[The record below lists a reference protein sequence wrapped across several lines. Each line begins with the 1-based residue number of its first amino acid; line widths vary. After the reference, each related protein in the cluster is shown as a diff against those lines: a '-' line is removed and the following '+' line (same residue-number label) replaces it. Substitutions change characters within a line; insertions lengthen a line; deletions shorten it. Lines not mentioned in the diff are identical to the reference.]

1 MPVMFCYIDPF
12 IMRQQVVKLTPG
24 DTEVIFEG
32 DLNEVCRFIAN
43 EYNSGEYDRVALKGT
58 LAETVAD
65 RVRETSKLMYG
76 LKEIEIE
83 VLK

>member
-32 DLNEVCRFIAN
+32 GLDEVCRFIAN
-43 EYNSGEYDRVALKGT
+43 EYNNGGYDRVALKGT

>member
-12 IMRQQVVKLTPG
+12 IMQQQVVKLTPG
-24 DTEVIFEG
+24 STEILFLGSLDEI
-32 DLNEVCRFIAN
+32 CRFMAA
-43 EYNSGEYDRVALKGT
+43 EYNNGGYDRIALKGT

-65 RVRETSKLMYG
+65 RVRLNSQTLYG
-76 LKEIEIE
+76 LKEINIE

>member
-24 DTEVIFEG
+24 DTEIIFEG
-32 DLNEVCRFIAN
+32 GFDEVCHFIAN
-43 EYNSGEYDRVALKGT
+43 EYNNGGYERIALKGT
-58 LAETVAD
+58 LD

>member
-24 DTEVIFEG
+24 ETKVIFEG
-32 DLNEVCRFIAN
+32 GLDEVCRFIAN
-43 EYNSGEYDRVALKGT
+43 EYNNGGYDRIVLKGA
-58 LAETVAD
+58 LADTVAD
-65 RVRETSKLMYG
+65 QIRENSKTRYG
-76 LKEIEIE
+76 LGEINIE

>member
-24 DTEVIFEG
+24 ETEVIFVVCL
-32 DLNEVCRFIAN
+32 DEVCRFIAN
-43 EYNSGEYDRVALKGT
+43 EYNNGGYDRVALKGT

-65 RVRETSKLMYG
+65 RVRENSKLMYG

>member
-12 IMRQQVVKLTPG
+12 IMNQQVVRLTPG
-24 DTEVIFEG
+24 DTEVIFTG
-32 DLNEVCRFIAN
+32 DLDDVCQFITT
-43 EYNSGEYDRVALKGT
+43 EYNNGGYDRVALKGT
-58 LAETVAD
+58 LADSVAD
-65 RVRETSKLMYG
+65 RIREDSMRLYG